1 MIACQCNSH
10 IFGNLREVM
19 LKKRDVNSGVCQ
31 LPNSQ
36 LLSENAKS
44 MRWSQ
49 YFIPTLREDPAD
61 AEVISHKLLLR
72 AGAIRQLSAG
82 IYSLLPLG
90 QRIALKVMAVLRE
103 EMNAIGG
110 QEFYLP
116 ALHPAELWQES
127 GRWQA
132 IGDEMF
138 RLKDRKRTDMCLGM
152 THEEVFTDIARH
164 ELRSYK
170 QLPQVWYQIQM
181 KFRDEARPKSGLIRI
196 RTFIMKDAYTFD
208 IDQAGLDKSF
218 IDQREAYKKIFTRC
232 GIQFLIVEASSGA
245 MGGSESNEFM
255 ARTPA
260 GEDLI
265 VSCENCDYAANLEKA
280 SSRLSAIA
288 DEAGPDAPE
297 EFPTPGVRT
306 IEDLTTFPGG
316 AEASRQIKS
325 LVFFATIDGEQ
336 RPVLV
341 LLRGDHQLHEI
352 KLTDSLQATAV
363 RPAHPEEIRN
373 LLGASAGS
381 LGGVGAK
388 AKARSANSDLRIVA
402 DSALKNRRNMTT
414 GANKDDHHLRG
425 VDISRD
431 IPVDEWFAL
440 RTVESGEGCP
450 RCETGVLQVFKGMEI
465 GHIFKLGTK
474 YSASM
479 GATVLNQD
487 GKEVPIIMGSYGIG
501 VERIIAA
508 AVEQNHDDDG
518 IIWPRS
524 LAPFDVVV
532 TITNIKQ
539 DDVRQAGEKLYDELK
554 GAGLEVLLDD
564 RDERAGVKF
573 KDADLIGIPYRI
585 TIGKKV
591 AEGVVELFDRRTKKS
606 EDVKIGD
613 VAKHVQRLASA

>member
-1 MIACQCNSH
+1 
-10 IFGNLREVM
+10 
-19 LKKRDVNSGVCQ
+19 
-31 LPNSQ
+31 
-36 LLSENAKS
+36 
-44 MRWSQ
+44 MRWSR

-72 AGAIRQLSAG
+72 AGLIRQLSAG
-82 IYSLLPLG
+82 IYSYLPLG
-90 QRIALKVMAVLRE
+90 QRVALKVMEILRE

-116 ALHPAELWQES
+116 ALHPAEIWQES
-127 GRWQA
+127 GRWYA

-138 RLKDRKRTDMCLGM
+138 RLKDRKGTDMCLGM
-152 THEEVFTDIARH
+152 THEEVFTTIARS

-170 QLPQVWYQIQM
+170 QLPQVWYQIQI
-181 KFRDEARPKSGLIRI
+181 KHRDEARPKSGLMRL

-208 IDQAGLDKSF
+208 VDRAGLDRSF
-218 IDQREAYKKIFTRC
+218 LDQREAYKRIFTRC

-260 GEDLI
+260 GEDFI
-265 VSCENCDYAANLEKA
+265 VSCPDCGYAANLEKA
-280 SSRLSAIA
+280 ISRIDEIA
-288 DEAGPDAPE
+288 DEAGPAAPE

-316 AEASRQIKS
+316 ADADRQIKS

-352 KLTDSLQATAV
+352 KLSDSLRATAV
-363 RPAHPEEIRN
+363 RPAHPEEIKD

-388 AKARSANSDLRIVA
+388 NKSRELRIVA

-425 VDISRD
+425 VDIARD
-431 IPVDEWFAL
+431 IPVDEWFEL
-440 RTVESGEGCP
+440 RTVEAGDKCP
-450 RCETGVLQVFKGMEI
+450 RSETGTLEIFKGMEI

-474 YSASM
+474 YSDSM
-479 GATVLNQD
+479 GATVLTQD
-487 GKEVPIIMGSYGIG
+487 GKQVPIVMGSYGIG
-501 VERIIAA
+501 VERIITAT
-508 AVEQNHDDDG
+508 VEQQHDDDG
-518 IIWPRS
+518 IIWPKE

-532 TITNIKQ
+532 TITNMKQ
-539 DDVRQAGEKLYDELK
+539 DEVRQAGEKLYEELQR
-554 GAGLEVLLDD
+554 AGLDVLLDD

-573 KDADLIGIPYRI
+573 KDADLIGIPYRV
-585 TIGKKV
+585 TIGKKI
-591 AEGVVELFDRRTKKS
+591 ADGMVELFDRRAKKS

-613 VAKHVQRLASA
+613 VVAALRRDIQD

>member
-1 MIACQCNSH
+1 
-10 IFGNLREVM
+10 
-19 LKKRDVNSGVCQ
+19 
-31 LPNSQ
+31 
-36 LLSENAKS
+36 

-474 YSASM
+474 YSVSM